1 MTSKPI
7 HSIPTKDLYAR
18 WAKVYDS
25 DGNILREP
33 SYIPQLFPSLLRPTT
48 ESIDDHFLPSLLT
61 QAFSLVPSSSSSP
74 ITITELGAGTGRNTV
89 KLLQPRE
96 GFKIENVN
104 ALDLSP
110 EMLALA
116 KSRCSFLPST
126 STSAPSPKVDFYEFD
141 AFQPSSF
148 PDVQALEGKAGLVL
162 STLVLEHLRLK
173 IFFETAKRLLKAN
186 GVLVM
191 TNMHADMGRLSRAGF
206 IDTDTVGECGDS
218 FVYEIKKVVEA
229 GREEGFEVIGKML
242 QRGIGEGDVGVT
254 VGERGVKWVGVSV
267 WFGCVM
273 RLEGKEE

>member
-1 MTSKPI
+1 MASKPI

-25 DGNILREP
+25 DGNIL
-33 SYIPQLFPSLLRPTT
+33 Q
-48 ESIDDHFLPSLLT
+48 SIDDHFLPSLLT
-61 QAFSLVPSSSSSP
+61 QGFSLVTSSP

-96 GFKIENVN
+96 GVKIETLN

-110 EMLALA
+110 EMLSLA
-116 KSRCSFLPST
+116 KSRCSAPST

-141 AFQPSSF
+141 ALQPSLF
-148 PDVQALEGKAGLVL
+148 PEVQALEGKAGLVL
-162 STLVLEHLRLK
+162 STLVLEHLPLK
-173 IFFETAKRLLKAN
+173 TFFETAKRLLKPN

-206 IDTDTVGECGDS
+206 TDIDTESGNVKVKVQGDS
-218 FVYEIKKVVEA
+218 FVYEIEEVLEV
-229 GREEGFEVIGKML
+229 GREEGFEMLGEML
-242 QRGIGEGDVGVT
+242 QRGVGEGDVGVT

-273 RLEGKEE
+273 RLGGKEE